1 MEAHHLQS
9 AICERARSWI
19 SLRVDEELSE
29 FECALLDA
37 HLARCPA
44 CAEFAED
51 VGETTLLLRA
61 EPLEQL
67 SRPIAVP
74 VRRRR
79 HVAGLSA
86 RAAASAA
93 ALLVTIGGAFAVVG
107 HSGPQ
112 PRLHPQSSRLTG
124 NEDLAVAQR
133 GYRHQLTAVFQDGT
147 PQIVHSRGAP
157 TRPAGG
163 PVRSVLPG
171 QEDGSTGR

>member
-19 SLRVDEELSE
+19 SLREDDELSE

-37 HLARCPA
+37 HLARCVSCSA
-44 CAEFAED
+44 FADE
-51 VGETTLLLRA
+51 VGSMTECLRA
-61 EPLEQL
+61 EPLETL
-67 SRPIAVP
+67 SRPVAVP

-79 HVAGLSA
+79 HVAVST

-93 ALLVTIGGAFAVVG
+93 ALLVTIGGAFAVLG

-112 PRLHPQSSRLTG
+112 PRLQPQSSRFTG

-133 GYRHQLTAVFQDGT
+133 GYRHQLTAVFQANKV
-147 PQIVHSRGAP
+147 QIVHPKGAP
-157 TRPAGG
+157 TRPGGG
-163 PVRSVLPG
+163 PVRAALPS
-171 QEDGSTGR
+171 ESDATAGR

>member
-19 SLRVDEELSE
+19 SLRVDDELSE

-37 HLARCPA
+37 HLARCDD
-44 CAEFAED
+44 CAEFAD
-51 VGETTLLLRA
+51 GVGSMTLALRA
-61 EPLEQL
+61 EPLEL
-67 SRPIAVP
+67 PTRPVSVP
-74 VRRRR
+74 VRRR
-79 HVAGLSA
+79 HVALST

-112 PRLHPQSSRLTG
+112 PRLNTASSRFTG
-124 NEDLAVAQR
+124 NEDLVVRQMIQR
-133 GYRHQLTAVFQDGT
+133 AKLTSVFEANEVK
-147 PQIVHSRGAP
+147 IVHPKGAP

-163 PVRSVLPG
+163 PVRNGLPG
-171 QEDGSTGR
+171 HEDVSTGR